1 MTDYY
6 SLIAAVVADLDNTS
20 VAERLAVYERAR
32 TTLMGLLTSSD
43 PPLTHDQA
51 QQQRAAL
58 EQAIRTVE
66 AESVAQRAESNPVAQ
81 SPPPLSGQTNEVA
94 VSRTEGRADTPSTAA
109 LADGG
114 HGVASSEEH
123 LGAY

>member
-1 MTDYY
+1 
-6 SLIAAVVADLDNTS
+6 
-20 VAERLAVYERAR
+20 
-32 TTLMGLLTSSD
+32 MGLLTSSD

-66 AESVAQRAESNPVAQ
+66 AESVAQRSVSNPVAQ
-81 SPPPLSGQTNEVA
+81 SPPPLSGRPNEVA
-94 VSRTEGRADTPSTAA
+94 VSLTEGRADTASTAA

-114 HGVASSEEH
+114 QGAANSEDTSEPTNSLSGSNSSSPSEAQPVRTEARPRTH
-123 LGAY
+123 SP